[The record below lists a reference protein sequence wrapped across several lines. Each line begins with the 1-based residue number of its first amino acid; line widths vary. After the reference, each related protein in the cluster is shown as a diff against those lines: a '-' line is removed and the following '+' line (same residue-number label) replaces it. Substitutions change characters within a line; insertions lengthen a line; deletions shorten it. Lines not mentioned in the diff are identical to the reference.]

1 MILRD
6 FSADGACVYQI
17 ETYEGDCVRI
27 GLRDDVDAITN
38 TGNKHTYDR
47 LFKYTSVFSM
57 GSG

>member
-1 MILRD
+1 MQMEH
-6 FSADGACVYQI
+6 VYQI

-47 LFKYTSVFSM
+47 LFKYTSVLSM